1 MSVSDSQRDLIS
13 VQVNSPS
20 CDEDAN
26 NVDADDVDDDDD
38 DDDVAQVSGSPG
50 GGLGGALS
58 KMGTDGNRKL
68 WGGLVCRSVTTI
80 LTYMQVSKNFE
91 ARLSLEKAFWKNF
104 VFQLNHFSLL
114 LSLGLIVALVVVSN
128 RTPAG
133 HVVKKT

>member
-26 NVDADDVDDDDD
+26 DVDVEDVDDD

-80 LTYMQVSKNFE
+80 LTFKQVSKNFE

-104 VFQLNHFSLL
+104 ASQLNHFSLL

-133 HVVKKT
+133 HVVRKT